1 MVSITLSVPQ
11 ELKQEMDSFVDI
23 NWSSVA
29 RQAIKNKITMLK
41 KFQEFTKNSTLKED
55 DAINL
60 GKKVNKGIAKR
71 HSI

>member
-41 KFQEFTKNSTLKED
+41 KFQEFTKNSTLTED